1 MIAPKTDNQPS
12 LAQWAQQA
20 IGLDAVRVK
29 VRSRGNDLHV
39 LCEGQECP
47 EETLTL
53 NRLVLALQ
61 STNLDAL
68 TPTTQP
74 QIYQLFLYGRAV
86 GQKLPTWRQ
95 RIYLNQLER
104 HLEVTPLESTESV
117 LDAGATSSQPSATG
131 TMTARAM
138 IVSNQS
144 LAQQGDPDAI
154 ARYLSE
160 TLSTLGVGV
169 KVKVKRQ
176 VSDKRDQDE
185 VSLHPASSRLWVSCE
200 SAYSP
205 DASLLAEPI
214 SQQLRDL
221 KLQGFRDAVIVSQ
234 VSGEKTADWMLRVDL
249 TPPEEMLREWAHW
262 GDVQA
267 IARLLNQALFA
278 FNIEV
283 RAVLKD
289 STLHLFCNQ
298 MGGRRSPSGP
308 DRQCLEAI
316 APLLE
321 TLAPQGIH
329 AATVYGQQGQTRQG
343 QTGQGQIQAQSPAWV
358 DWLDLPGGIYPALRE
373 PALALAAAG
382 DEPAITFLL
391 SRLLNLD
398 LDWRLATGGI
408 RVVVRRKADL
418 LHVMSDAPICPPQN
432 QVGPPVAKF
441 LRSLKIPGI
450 AGVRVYGRRAGQK
463 QPFWSYGI
471 DFTPRQRL
479 VPEPTPEFAA
489 SHAYIG
495 ELLTQSAQQFRP
507 DLTPDRAKSSLTRV
521 LRRWGTALRVF
532 LLRSQL
538 FCENVETLP
547 GTPPSSQATERIKA
561 ALIWATL
568 GLVITVEADWLMGQI
583 LTRHSLLTSAASRS
597 EPPIL
602 ARRAP
607 VSPSKFQHSQPQ
619 TDEPSTFNASG
630 FTQSAE
636 NGSDIHSGDI
646 AAQLVT
652 PPKQRANATAIL
664 LAARSHLPSFNSR
677 LLDQQLALYQQHLSE
692 TGPPDV
698 LIIGSSRAL
707 RGVDPAALSKAL
719 AAQGHPNVKVFN
731 FGINGATAQ
740 VVDLLI
746 RQILTPA
753 QLPKLVLWA
762 DGARAFN
769 SGRVDI
775 TYNGIAA
782 SAGYKQLIEERTT
795 SSMIRPALALTSRSG
810 VLLPTPASDSD
821 SQEAKMGG
829 PIATS
834 YQAIGQWL
842 NQALA
847 KFSAS
852 YSKRDQL
859 KELFVQQL
867 QSLPFTSDRSLAT
880 KKFSTSSGEDV
891 NFDAVE
897 FDGFLPLSI
906 HFNPATYYQK
916 HPKVS
921 GDYDSDYESFELGGT
936 QEAAM
941 QALLQFTQSRHVPLV
956 FVNLPLTQAYL
967 DSARTEYEQAF
978 QQYMLRLATRR
989 GFIYRD
995 LSQLWPAQNDYFSD
1009 PSHLNRYGAY
1019 EVSNRLAQDPMVPWP
1034 SK

>member
-68 TPTTQP
+68 TPATQP
-74 QIYQLFLYGRAV
+74 EIYQIFLYGRAV

-104 HLEVTPLESTESV
+104 HLELTPLESNESAV
-117 LDAGATSSQPSATG
+117 TSSQAAATG
-131 TMTARAM
+131 TVTARAM

-160 TLSTLGVGV
+160 TLSTLEVGV

-176 VSDKRDQDE
+176 ASDQVDQDQA
-185 VSLHPASSRLWVSCE
+185 SLHPASSRLWIFCE

-234 VSGEKTADWMLRVDL
+234 VSGEKTADWRLRVDL

-267 IARLLNQALFA
+267 ISRLLNQALFA

-329 AATVYGQQGQTRQG
+329 AATVYGQQGQT
-343 QTGQGQIQAQSPAWV
+343 QAQSPAWV

-373 PALALAAAG
+373 PALALAALG
-382 DEPAITFLL
+382 DESAITFLL
-391 SRLLNLD
+391 NRLLNLD

-408 RVVVRRKADL
+408 RIVVRRKTDL
-418 LHVMSDAPICPPQN
+418 LHVMSDAPICPPQS
-432 QVGPPVAKF
+432 QVGPSVAKF

-521 LRRWGTALRVF
+521 LRVWGTALRVF

-538 FCENVETLP
+538 FCEDVETLP

-561 ALIWATL
+561 ALIWAIL
-568 GLVITVEADWLMGQI
+568 GLVITVEADWLLGQI
-583 LTRHSLLTSAASRS
+583 LARYSLLTSAASRAD
-597 EPPIL
+597 PPLL

-607 VSPSKFQHSQPQ
+607 VPSSKFQHSQPQ

-630 FTQSAE
+630 FTQPEE

-646 AAQLVT
+646 AAHLVT

-677 LLDQQLALYQQHLSE
+677 LLDQQLALYQQHLNE

-707 RGVDPAALSKAL
+707 RGVDPSALSQAL
-719 AAQGHPNVKVFN
+719 AAQGHPNIKVFN

-740 VVDLLI
+740 VADLLI
-746 RQILTPA
+746 RQILTPS

-782 SAGYKQLIEERTT
+782 SAGYKQLIEDRTT
-795 SSMIRPALALTSRSG
+795 NSMIHPGLALPSSSG
-810 VLLPTPASDSD
+810 VLLPTPASDSN

-834 YQAIGQWL
+834 YQAIDQSL

-859 KELFVQQL
+859 KGLFVQQL
-867 QSLPFTSDRSLAT
+867 QSLPFTGDRSLAA
-880 KKFSTSSGEDV
+880 KKASTSSAGEEVD
-891 NFDAVE
+891 FDAVE

-921 GDYDSDYESFELGGT
+921 GDYDSDYESFQLGGK
-936 QEAAM
+936 QGAAM
-941 QALLQFTQSRHVPLV
+941 QALLQFTQSRHVPV
-956 FVNLPLTQAYL
+956 IFVNLPLTQDYL
-967 DSARTEYEQAF
+967 DSARTEYEQEF

-995 LSQLWPAQNDYFSD
+995 LSQLWPTQNDYFSD

-1019 EVSNRLAQDPMVPWP
+1019 EVSTHLAQDPMVPWP
-1034 SK
+1034 NR